1 MFLLEIGANFNH
13 KGKDFQIIKIYR
25 DCFLATDEFLT
36 TIKRFPILTI
46 VK

>member
-13 KGKDFQIIKIYR
+13 KGKEFQI
-25 DCFLATDEFLT
+25 
-36 TIKRFPILTI
+36 IKRFPILTR